1 MKRPTQ
7 QVIDAFATILVNL
20 ARSQQERNLC
30 QNPQNCASSLDAKTN
45 DIAGACVS
53 PATSKHGGSS
63 RPRSQPTLNLYVE
76 SDGCQQIEL
85 DDRAKTSSVN

>member
-7 QVIDAFATILVNL
+7 QVIDAFATLLVNL

-45 DIAGACVS
+45 DIAGASVS
-53 PATSKHGGSS
+53 PATSKHAGSS
-63 RPRSQPTLNLYVE
+63 KPKSRPTLSLYVE
-76 SDGCQQIEL
+76 SDGCQPTEP
-85 DDRAKTSSVN
+85 DGRAKTSSVN